1 MQLRLWNRLL
11 GLLLTVCFTV
21 SAAAPGAFHGCA
33 MGARMSAHLTG
44 APAEQHQHA
53 HHQHNAPAADPGDCH
68 CIGHSC
74 GSVAPVLPVAPFVV
88 LPTVS
93 VPVAPDIPPAITL
106 PLIRPPF
113 LLPQSQ
119 APPAQL

>member
-1 MQLRLWNRLL
+1 MQLRPWNRLL
-11 GLLLTVCFTV
+11 GLLLTVIFTV

-33 MGARMSAHLTG
+33 MGTRMSAHLTG
-44 APAEQHQHA
+44 VPAEQHQHS
-53 HHQHNAPAADPGDCH
+53 HHQHTGPSADLGECH

-74 GSVAPVLPVAPFVV
+74 GSVAPVLPAAPLVV
-88 LPTVS
+88 LPTVT
-93 VPVAPDIPPAITL
+93 VPVSTVVHAAITL

-119 APPAQL
+119 APPAQV